1 MTDKNA
7 LDELIESN
15 QSSSNKKH
23 ANYLLVGLGVVALFV
38 SVVAA
43 TMLFSNK
50 VETPSKEV
58 VTLTPE
64 QAEQLR
70 EEFKSTLL
78 DVESQANPII
88 DDLDYANLH
97 PTVIGDFD
105 TEKANSLSA
114 FANSEYQLAIDTL
127 TNSAKSLVEH
137 YQGYNEL
144 FNAHMKEVESA
155 FNSQSYNKAQ
165 LELNQ
170 ALVLRPSS
178 IQAAEYQQDLTL
190 QPILAKLYNQL
201 AVAKT
206 ENNLDKQIS
215 VLKQIL
221 NTDPEQAD
229 AKYLLQ
235 NATSQKRDK
244 RFANLI
250 KQGLDFVQQ
259 GDVKAAES
267 SYIQARSI
275 YPNRPELK
283 LLSKRLSRSIDTMT
297 QDKIHAQ
304 LTHLVAQDKWSDTYF
319 LAQDTAKLFPTDAV
333 ISDTLNQAKSIL
345 DFQKEALEYLERPNR
360 LRDSNIQSYAK
371 KLLSAA
377 APFASFSPRLKADLR
392 SLESLI
398 EDANA
403 LVNVT
408 ITSDRKT
415 NVAILGYGSL
425 GKFKKKTIQ
434 LSSGDF
440 TLLGTREGYAVK
452 RTSFTVSKNNTL
464 SLEMICNERI

>member
-23 ANYLLVGLGVVALFV
+23 TNYLLVGLGVALLFV
-38 SVVAA
+38 AVIA
-43 TMLFSNK
+43 TTLQFNNK
-50 VETPSKEV
+50 VEAPAKEV
-58 VTLTPE
+58 STLTPE
-64 QAEQLR
+64 QTEQLR
-70 EEFKSTLL
+70 EEFKATLL
-78 DVESQANPII
+78 DAEAQTNPII
-88 DDLDYANLH
+88 NDQDYANLH
-97 PTVIGDFD
+97 AAEINNFD
-105 TEKANSLSA
+105 TEKANALAA
-114 FANSEYQLAIDTL
+114 FANSEYHLAIDNL
-127 TNSAKSLVEH
+127 TNSAKNLLEH
-137 YQGYNEL
+137 YQDYNNL
-144 FNAHMKEVESA
+144 FNAHMKEVERA
-155 FNSQSYNKAQ
+155 FNSQNYNKAQ
-165 LELNQ
+165 IELNK
-170 ALVLRPSS
+170 ALVLKPSS
-178 IQAAEYQQDLTL
+178 RQAAKYQQDLTL

-201 AVAKT
+201 SVAQT

-221 NTDPEQAD
+221 TTDPEQAE
-229 AKYLLQ
+229 AKHLLQ
-235 NATSQKRDK
+235 KATTQKRDT

-250 KQGLDFVQQ
+250 KQGLDLVRQ

-275 YPNRPELK
+275 YSSRPELK

-304 LTHLVAQDKWSDTYF
+304 LANLIAQDKWTDTYF
-319 LAQDTAKLFPTDAV
+319 LAQDAAERFSTDAV

-345 DFQKEALEYLERPNR
+345 GFQQETQEYLQRPNR
-360 LRDSNIQSYAK
+360 LRDSNVQSYAK
-371 KLLSAA
+371 KLLADA
-377 APFASFSPRLKADLR
+377 TPFTSLSPSLSADLQ
-392 SLESLI
+392 SLESLM
-398 EDANA
+398 EDANT
-403 LVNVT
+403 LVSIT

-425 GKFKKKTIQ
+425 GKFKKKTVQ